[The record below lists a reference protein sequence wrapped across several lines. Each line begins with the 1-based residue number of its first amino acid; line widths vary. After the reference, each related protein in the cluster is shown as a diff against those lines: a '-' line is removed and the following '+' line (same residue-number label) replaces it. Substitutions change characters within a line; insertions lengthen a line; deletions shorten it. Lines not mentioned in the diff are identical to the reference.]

1 MTTEQT
7 QFSLGPFFLN
17 SFSALHITWQVGFF
31 DNHWIVLLSPKQ
43 CKFLFFSPKPR
54 WREEGLGTEL
64 ELCQMTDPAFPTPFP
79 DTELLGLIPS
89 GVSEP
94 VCKAEFC
101 VSSPKLWTWHVTSPQ
116 WGAGILLSLTLRS
129 WTSLK
134 IKEKNHVLFPNK
146 KETLIAVST

>member
-1 MTTEQT
+1 MSLCLLHQNSPCYCCTDSPLTWLLTTLKP
-7 QFSLGPFFLN
+7 LGPATVGLISPDDNRTNPSLPRAIPSQLFLSLPFILHDKWVFF
-17 SFSALHITWQVGFF
+17 FFFF

-101 VSSPKLWTWHVTSPQ
+101 VLSPKL
-116 WGAGILLSLTLRS
+116 
-129 WTSLK
+129 
-134 IKEKNHVLFPNK
+134 
-146 KETLIAVST
+146 

>member
-1 MTTEQT
+1 MSLCLLHQNSPCYCCTDSPLTWLLTTLKP
-7 QFSLGPFFLN
+7 LGPATVRLISPDDNRTNPTLPRAIPSQLFLCP
-17 SFSALHITWQVGFF
+17 SYYMTSGFF

-43 CKFLFFSPKPR
+43 CKFLFFSPKPG

-101 VSSPKLWTWHVTSPQ
+101 VSSPKL
-116 WGAGILLSLTLRS
+116 
-129 WTSLK
+129 
-134 IKEKNHVLFPNK
+134 
-146 KETLIAVST
+146 

>member
-7 QFSLGPFFLN
+7 QFSLGPFLLN
-17 SFSALHITWQVGFF
+17 SFFLCPSYYMTSGFF

-43 CKFLFFSPKPR
+43 CKFLFFSPKPG

-101 VSSPKLWTWHVTSPQ
+101 VSSPKL
-116 WGAGILLSLTLRS
+116 
-129 WTSLK
+129 
-134 IKEKNHVLFPNK
+134 
-146 KETLIAVST
+146 

>member
-1 MTTEQT
+1 MSLCLLHQNSPCYCCTDSPLTWLLTTLKPLGPATVGLISPDDNRTNT
-7 QFSLGPFFLN
+7 QLSLGPFLLN
-17 SFSALHITWQVGFF
+17 SFFLCPSYYMTSGFF

-43 CKFLFFSPKPR
+43 YKFLFFSPKPR

-101 VSSPKLWTWHVTSPQ
+101 VSSPKL
-116 WGAGILLSLTLRS
+116 
-129 WTSLK
+129 
-134 IKEKNHVLFPNK
+134 
-146 KETLIAVST
+146 